1 VQDNFFEMGG
11 HSLLA
16 TQMMAR
22 IRDTFQIELPL
33 RTLFENPSVQELSK
47 AILRHHSISDRTE
60 HIAEVVRKV
69 NALADSEI
77 EILLLDREHQNRT
90 QDAP

>member
-1 VQDNFFEMGG
+1 MGG

-33 RTLFENPSVQELSK
+33 RTLFENPSVEELAK
-47 AILRHHSISDRTE
+47 AILRHHPTSDRTE
-60 HIAEVVRKV
+60 QIAEVIRKV
-69 NALADSEI
+69 NALADSEV
-77 EILLLDREHQNRT
+77 EILLLDRERENRT
-90 QDAP
+90 RDVTGALGAN